1 MSRRWYVIH
10 TYSGYENKVKT
21 DLEMRVETL
30 GLENKI
36 FKIEIPMENVTE
48 IKEDGRRVNT
58 DKKVFPGYVLVKMDL
73 DDRSWGV
80 VRNTPGVTGFVG
92 AEGKPEPLTRE
103 EYNKIMGVGKPRP
116 GTPKKTATSIEV
128 GQTVTAADFEIH
140 YLCPDC
146 HDTGYQGRAVCHC
159 LKQAL
164 TDAAFSRFD
173 LSPRARLENFDTFEL
188 KYYADDKPEHGPSPR
203 RYMAAMKQL
212 MMTYCADFEA
222 QHDNYLFYGAPG
234 LGKTFLS
241 NCVANALIE
250 KGKNVIYITAEH
262 LINLVREAVRDGN
275 DRTLSD
281 SLSDCDLLI
290 IDDLGAEYQT
300 AFSDDQLFQIINDR
314 ILGDGPML
322 ISSNLRDMRQGVM
335 PGQGFSP
342 GAANQQEQAEN
353 ACGVR
358 VLQSAAITVGQR
370 GKELT
375 DFASLKK
382 AGAAAVSEDGHS
394 VADIKLMREALR
406 TAAGLGIPVLDH
418 TEQPELRDAGSVHR
432 GTAAGLTGIPGIPAE
447 KVRNTGESE
456 PGMGNSILE

>member
-1 MSRRWYVIH
+1 MNKKNLNPETIIEDFLNSRKRHLYF
-10 TYSGYENKVKT
+10 ENKRIA
-21 DLEMRVETL
+21 DIYDRVPAL
-30 GLENKI
+30 KAVENERNAAGARQVQARLAGDPDALPNYHK
-36 FKIEIPMENVTE
+36 KLAELNTRRAEIMQAHH
-48 IKEDGRRVNT
+48 
-58 DKKVFPGYVLVKMDL
+58 L
-73 DDRSWGV
+73 
-80 VRNTPGVTGFVG
+80 
-92 AEGKPEPLTRE
+92 
-103 EYNKIMGVGKPRP
+103 
-116 GTPKKTATSIEV
+116 
-128 GQTVTAADFEIH
+128 TAADFEIH

-146 HDTGYQGRAVCHC
+146 HDTGYQGREVCHC

-188 KYYADDKPEHGPSPR
+188 KYYTDDKPEHGPSPR

-212 MMTYCADFEA
+212 MMNYCADFEA

-322 ISSNLRDMRQGVM
+322 ISSNL
-335 PGQGFSP
+335 SP
-342 GAANQQEQAEN
+342 KEIQTRYNTRLASRMIGHFKA
-353 ACGVR
+353 
-358 VLQSAAITVGQR
+358 LHFVG
-370 GKELT
+370 T
-375 DFASLKK
+375 DIRMIKK
-382 AGAAAVSEDGHS
+382 
-394 VADIKLMREALR
+394 
-406 TAAGLGIPVLDH
+406 
-418 TEQPELRDAGSVHR
+418 
-432 GTAAGLTGIPGIPAE
+432 
-447 KVRNTGESE
+447 
-456 PGMGNSILE
+456 GMAHQ